1 MNLFDSALL
10 KIENYVL
17 NRTSD
22 SKIRIEAANRGGNS
36 DNALSNLIEK
46 QSTTLQEKS
55 LQDLKRAIL
64 AASSPD
70 QPEWSQL
77 YQIHENLL
85 IDDHLASVIDSRILH
100 AKRTSIKFVDDAGK
114 ENKDVTQLFER
125 PWFEDLIEIV
135 IGTRFRGRRL
145 IELYDLNEDGEL
157 ETITEIKQ
165 PWFNSKLGIITKNP
179 GETTGWNYREGIY
192 ANYYLQV
199 GKSDNLGMLSQM
211 APIVLAKKL
220 GMGSWL
226 DFIDKYGVPPLF
238 ITTDREDSKRLEQ
251 LWNAASKFKSNNFMV
266 GRGQEKFEVGDVSG
280 AGVDPFE
287 KLALR
292 ADNMM
297 SKRVLGG
304 TGLTDEKGFVGSV
317 DIQYKLAKDRFESDK
332 LFFKY
337 VFNAYVRPRLVALS
351 PVYAPL
357 KTYKLDWDN
366 SESLSVEAQVDLIVK
381 LGDFFDID
389 PTFIQNLTGIPILG
403 IKDNSAITET
413 KPKGDNPG
421 KK

>member
-1 MNLFDSALL
+1 MNLIDSALL
-10 KIENYVL
+10 KIENFVL
-17 NRTSD
+17 NRASD
-22 SKIRIEAANRGGNS
+22 SKIRIEAATRGTNA

-46 QSTTLQEKS
+46 QGTTLQEKS
-55 LQDLKRAIL
+55 LLDLKRAIA

-70 QPEWSQL
+70 QPDWALL
-77 YQIHENLL
+77 YQLHENLL

-100 AKRTSIKFVDDAGK
+100 AKRTSVKFIDNAGK
-114 ENKDVTQLFER
+114 ENKEVTALFER
-125 PWFEDLIEIV
+125 PWFEDLIDIV

-165 PWFNSKLGIITKNP
+165 PWFNAKLGIITKNP
-179 GETTGWNYREGIY
+179 GDTTGWNYREGIY

-220 GMGSWL
+220 AMGSWL

-287 KLALR
+287 TLAQR

-297 SKRVLGG
+297 SKRILGG

-317 DIQYKLAKDRFESDK
+317 NIQYKLAKDRFESDK

-337 VFNAYVRPRLVALS
+337 IFNAYVRPRLIALS

-366 SESLSVEAQVDLIVK
+366 SESLSVEAQVDFIVK
-381 LGDFFDID
+381 LGNFFDID
-389 PTFIQNLTGIPILG
+389 PEFIQNLTGIPILG
-403 IKDNSAITET
+403 VKHTTNSTDN
-413 KPKGDNPG
+413 PKGDNKP